1 MENIILIKVADQN
14 KRKYYFLTWG
24 RIFDRIDADLYSTII
39 RPHLTKFG
47 IESAISFEVCNS
59 LQEGA
64 KAQYFYENFFMMCQ
78 SKIPFGKKYNAWQKS
93 MVKKIKSGKE
103 IYFLG
108 A

>member
-47 IESAISFEVCNS
+47 IESAISLKFAIVCKKVRKHNISMRIS
-59 LQEGA
+59 L
-64 KAQYFYENFFMMCQ
+64 
-78 SKIPFGKKYNAWQKS
+78 
-93 MVKKIKSGKE
+93 
-103 IYFLG
+103 
-108 A
+108 